1 MLGERLIVAGGAK
14 LVGALAV
21 GCLVLALLL
30 ALSIAGNVLQF
41 RGSARLAADLG
52 ARLAASEARGRAEI
66 LGCEQINGRVNE
78 TVRVLG
84 EELHHCRGEHQRL
97 EARLARAV
105 ALRQAERER
114 IAEATRLR
122 DESIRR
128 IYERDPE
135 CRAWGDM
142 PVCRARSDGML
153 DAAPEDRAR

>member
-41 RGSARLAADLG
+41 RGSARLAA
-52 ARLAASEARGRAEI
+52 SEARGRAEI

-84 EELHHCRGEHQRL
+84 QELHHCRGEHQRL